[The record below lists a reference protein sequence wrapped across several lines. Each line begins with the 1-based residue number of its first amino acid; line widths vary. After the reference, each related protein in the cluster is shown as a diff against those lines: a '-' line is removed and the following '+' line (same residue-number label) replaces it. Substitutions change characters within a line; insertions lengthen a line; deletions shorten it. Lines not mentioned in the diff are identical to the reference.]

1 MLKNRLIASLVAIM
15 MAHGSIS
22 HAAVDISQ
30 HQVVTSKMLLQLR
43 PGMMKSQVQ
52 SILGTPLIHES
63 SQGNRWDYV
72 YQRREGSEIKEQRL
86 VILVFENEQLKSVRG
101 DIIPADSGL
110 PNTNAAESSTGPR
123 ILAPPQKADSKNLAG
138 KHKSPEKT
146 ATKLVAARQ
155 DSAIKHD
162 DRPADE
168 AGAVAEGGIVIDGE
182 KLELQLD
189 RKMSAIGNA
198 SIHQDKQDIFADSLE
213 YDVLNDELHAIGN
226 VRIEVDNAK
235 IVGPEL
241 RMQLSESIGEMRN
254 ASISMTN
261 PVTPVLQKRNTVSS
275 ETFARRLGDLQSQ
288 QIGSDDSYTSAT
300 GLPVSDYST
309 NTYNNPL
316 TLNTTARS
324 TKARGDAE
332 SILFEGEDKK
342 RLLNA
347 RYTTCEAGVDDWY
360 IKASEISLNDYT
372 DSGSA
377 KNARIEFKGV
387 PLLYTPWISFSFN
400 DQRKSGF
407 LSPTIG
413 STSRSGF
420 EALVPY
426 YWNIAPNMDATL
438 ATRALSKR
446 GVQLQ
451 GEFRYLEDNFFG
463 ISNLEYL
470 PTDSLSNETRYYANL
485 KHQHKFG
492 NGWSA
497 GYSLEKV
504 SDDQYFSEMSTRIV
518 TTSRVNLPQ
527 QFNLDYADET
537 WRFNAIAQK
546 FQTLQPDT
554 LKQNLYPYERLPQM
568 TLVGNKYYGDI
579 NANLYSQLA
588 VFDIN
593 KNAPLTAT
601 GDPRVTGTR
610 TTINPSISIPFT
622 RPYGYVTPKFG
633 IHHTNYSLSDDPN
646 KESSYQRTLPT
657 FSLDSGLYFD
667 RDFKIASRG
676 YSQTLE
682 PRLFYVY
689 IPNRD
694 QSNLPIFDTSLA
706 DLNFSSL
713 FSENQFVGN
722 DRINNAN
729 QVSFAL
735 TTRFI
740 ESSTGTQRLSASIG
754 QRYYFA
760 DQKVAINYKDPTSF
774 RKNNS
779 SDIVAGISGQLKNS
793 WIIDAFWQYNT
804 DDSNAVR
811 STISGRYNPEPGKV
825 LNLSYS
831 YRQDSI
837 DQSDLSAQWPL
848 GKGWYGI
855 GRANYSFRESRII
868 ETIGGLEYDAGCWQ
882 ARTVIQRVSTATAEA
897 NYALF
902 FQLELGGLASIGAN
916 PLKVIQRNIPGYVSA
931 GLIPDTYQQP
941 YYE

>member
-1 MLKNRLIASLVAIM
+1 MLKNRLIASLAAIM
-15 MAHGSIS
+15 MAHSSIS
-22 HAAVDISQ
+22 HAAVNEAQI
-30 HQVVTSKMLLQLR
+30 HVVTSKMLLQLR
-43 PGMMKSQVQ
+43 PDMTKSQVQ
-52 SILGTPLIHES
+52 AILGIPLIHENLN
-63 SQGNRWDYV
+63 GNRWDYV
-72 YQRREGSEIKEQRL
+72 YQRREGNEVKEQRL
-86 VILVFENEQLKSVRG
+86 VILVFEDEQLKSVRG
-101 DIIPADSGL
+101 TIIPIDS
-110 PNTNAAESSTGPR
+110 NTPTDSQSIAANTVEPSSTQR
-123 ILAPPQKADSKNLAG
+123 IVKPAQKEDSKALAN
-138 KHKSPEKT
+138 KQVPPEN
-146 ATKLVAARQ
+146 AGAALAAASQ
-155 DSAIKHD
+155 DNAMKGD
-162 DRPADE
+162 DKPADD
-168 AGAVAEGGIVIDGE
+168 ANTVADGSIVIDGE

-189 RKMSAIGNA
+189 RKMRALGNA
-198 SIHQDKQDIFADSLE
+198 SIHQNKQDIFADRLE
-213 YDVLNDELHAIGN
+213 YDMLNDELHAVGN
-226 VRIEVDNAK
+226 VRIQADTAK

-241 RMQLSESIGEMRN
+241 RMQLSENTGEMRN
-254 ASISMTN
+254 ASISMT
-261 PVTPVLQKRNTVSS
+261 PSAKPAAQKRNTVSS

-288 QIGSDDSYTSAT
+288 QIGSDDAYTSAT

-309 NTYNNPL
+309 NTYNNPIN
-316 TLNTTARS
+316 LNTTIRS
-324 TKARGDAE
+324 SKARGDAE
-332 SILFEGEDKK
+332 SILFEGENKK
-342 RLLNA
+342 RLLSA
-347 RYTTCEAGVDDWY
+347 RYTTCDAGVDDWY

-420 EALVPY
+420 EALLPY

-451 GEFRYLEDNFFG
+451 GEFRYMEDNYAG
-463 ISNLEYL
+463 TSNLEYL

-527 QFNLDYADET
+527 QFNVDYVDDT

-546 FQTLQPDT
+546 FQTL
-554 LKQNLYPYERLPQM
+554 KQDAYPYERLPQM
-568 TLVGNKYYGDI
+568 TLVGNKYYD
-579 NANLYSQLA
+579 NVNTNLYSQLS

-593 KNAPLTAT
+593 KNAPLNSIT
-601 GDPRVTGTR
+601 GQPRVTGVR
-610 TTINPSISIPFT
+610 STIYPSISIPMNRT
-622 RPYGYVTPKFG
+622 YGYVTPKLG
-633 IHHTNYSLSDDPN
+633 IHYTSYSLNDDPN
-646 KESSYQRTLPT
+646 NQSNYQRTLPI

-667 RDFKIASRG
+667 RDFKIANRG

-689 IPNRD
+689 IPERD
-694 QSNLPIFDTSLA
+694 QSNIPIFDSSLA

-760 DQKVAINYKDPTSF
+760 DQKVTLPGVEA

-779 SDIVAGISGQLKNS
+779 SDIIAGISGQLKTS

-804 DDSNAVR
+804 DNSNSVR

-837 DQSDLSAQWPL
+837 DQSDVSAQWPL

-882 ARTVIQRVSTATAEA
+882 ARSVIQRVSTATAQA

-916 PLKVIQRNIPGYVSA
+916 PLKVIQRNIPGYVST

>member
-1 MLKNRLIASLVAIM
+1 MLKSRVIASLAAIV

-22 HAAVDISQ
+22 YAALNLPQDHILN
-30 HQVVTSKMLLQLR
+30 SKMLLQLR
-43 PGMMKSQVQ
+43 PGMTKPQVQ
-52 SILGTPLIHES
+52 SVLGTPLIPDNAHDD
-63 SQGNRWDYV
+63 RWNYI
-72 YQRREGSEIKEQRL
+72 YQRRQGSEIKEQRL
-86 VILVFENEQLKSVRG
+86 VVLVFEDGLLKSVRG
-101 DIIPADSGL
+101 DIIPTSIDASKI
-110 PNTNAAESSTGPR
+110 NAAELATAPHVVTSSEKPESNS
-123 ILAPPQKADSKNLAG
+123 LSKP
-138 KHKSPEKT
+138 PEKT
-146 ATKLVAARQ
+146 GAELTAAHQ
-155 DSAIKHD
+155 DSNAKQSSK
-162 DRPADE
+162 PANEKD
-168 AGAVAEGGIVIDGE
+168 AVAEGGIVIDGE
-182 KLELQLD
+182 RLELQLD

-213 YDVLNDELHAIGN
+213 YDVLNDELHAAGN

-235 IVGPEL
+235 ITGPEL
-241 RMQLSESIGEMRN
+241 RMQLSESIGEMRD

-261 PVTPVLQKRNTVSS
+261 PMTSIMQKRRTDSS

-288 QIGSDDSYTSAT
+288 QIGSNDSYTSAD
-300 GLPVSDYST
+300 GLPVTDFSPSQS
-309 NTYNNPL
+309 NNPF
-316 TLNTTARS
+316 TLNTTARA
-324 TKARGDAE
+324 TKARADAKA
-332 SILFEGEDKK
+332 ILFEGEDKK
-342 RLLNA
+342 RLLDA
-347 RYTTCEAGVDDWY
+347 RYTTCEADVDDWY

-372 DSGSA
+372 DSGTA

-387 PLLYTPWISFSFN
+387 PILYTPWISFSFN

-407 LSPTIG
+407 LAPTVG

-438 ATRALSKR
+438 AARALSKR

-451 GEFRYLEDNFFG
+451 GEFRYLQDNFSG
-463 ISNLEYL
+463 TSNLEYL
-470 PTDSLSNETRYYANL
+470 PSDSLSNETRYYANL
-485 KHQHKFG
+485 KHQHRFG

-518 TTSRVNLPQ
+518 TTSRINLPQ
-527 QFNLDYADET
+527 QVNLDYADEN

-546 FQTLQPDT
+546 FQTLQPDS
-554 LKQNLYPYERLPQM
+554 LKQNAYPYERLPQM

-579 NANLYSQLA
+579 NASLYSQLS

-633 IHHTNYSLSDDPN
+633 IHHTNYSLNDDPF
-646 KESSYQRTLPT
+646 KESSYQRTLPI

-667 RDFKIASRG
+667 RDFKIAKRG

-694 QSNLPIFDTSLA
+694 QDNIPIFDTSLT

-722 DRINNAN
+722 DRVNNAN

-740 ESSTGTQRLSASIG
+740 ESSTGAQRLSASIG

-760 DQKVAINYKDPTSF
+760 DQKVRLSPDVEP

-779 SDIVAGISGQLKNS
+779 SDIIAGISAQLKNS
-793 WIIDAFWQYNT
+793 WIVMGSGNT
-804 DDSNAVR
+804 IPTTQTPFAPR
-811 STISGRYNPEPGKV
+811 F
-825 LNLSYS
+825 
-831 YRQDSI
+831 QDVI
-837 DQSDLSAQWPL
+837 IQ
-848 GKGWYGI
+848 
-855 GRANYSFRESRII
+855 NREK
-868 ETIGGLEYDAGCWQ
+868 Y
-882 ARTVIQRVSTATAEA
+882 
-897 NYALF
+897 
-902 FQLELGGLASIGAN
+902 
-916 PLKVIQRNIPGYVSA
+916 
-931 GLIPDTYQQP
+931 
-941 YYE
+941 

>member
-1 MLKNRLIASLVAIM
+1 MLKNRVIASLAAIL
-15 MAHGSIS
+15 MAHSSIS
-22 HAAVDISQ
+22 DAAVNLLQD
-30 HQVVTSKMLLQLR
+30 HVLNSKMLLQLR
-43 PGMMKSQVQ
+43 PGMTKPQVQ
-52 SILGTPLIHES
+52 SVLGAPLIPDNAHDD
-63 SQGNRWDYV
+63 RWNYI
-72 YQRREGSEIKEQRL
+72 YQRRQGSEIKEQRL
-86 VILVFENEQLKSVRG
+86 VVLVFEDGLLKSVRG
-101 DIIPADSGL
+101 DIIPTSSDASKI
-110 PNTNAAESSTGPR
+110 NAAELATGSHVVTSGEKPESNS
-123 ILAPPQKADSKNLAG
+123 LSKP
-138 KHKSPEKT
+138 PEKT
-146 ATKLVAARQ
+146 GVELTAARQ
-155 DSAIKHD
+155 DSNAKQSSK
-162 DRPADE
+162 PANE
-168 AGAVAEGGIVIDGE
+168 AEAAAEGGIVIDGE
-182 KLELQLD
+182 RLELQLD

-213 YDVLNDELHAIGN
+213 YDVLNDELHAAGN

-235 IVGPEL
+235 ITGPEL
-241 RMQLSESIGEMRN
+241 RMQLSESVGEMRD

-261 PVTPVLQKRNTVSS
+261 PMTSITQKRRTDSS

-288 QIGSDDSYTSAT
+288 QIGSNDSYTSVD
-300 GLPVSDYST
+300 GLPVTDFSASQS
-309 NTYNNPL
+309 NNPF
-316 TLNTTARS
+316 TLNTTARA
-324 TKARGDAE
+324 TKARADAKA
-332 SILFEGEDKK
+332 ILFEGEDKK
-342 RLLNA
+342 RLLDA
-347 RYTTCEAGVDDWY
+347 RYTTCEADVDDWY

-372 DSGSA
+372 DSGTA
-377 KNARIEFKGV
+377 KNARIEFKGI
-387 PLLYTPWISFSFN
+387 PILYTPWIGFSFN

-407 LSPTIG
+407 LAPTIG

-438 ATRALSKR
+438 AARALSKR

-451 GEFRYLEDNFFG
+451 GEFRYLQDNFSG
-463 ISNLEYL
+463 TSNLEYL
-470 PTDSLSNETRYYANL
+470 PSDSLSNETRYYANL
-485 KHQHKFG
+485 KHQHRFG

-518 TTSRVNLPQ
+518 TTSRINLPQ
-527 QFNLDYADET
+527 QFNLDYADEN

-546 FQTLQPDT
+546 FQTL
-554 LKQNLYPYERLPQM
+554 KQDSYPYERLPQM

-579 NANLYSQLA
+579 NASLYSQLS

-633 IHHTNYSLSDDPN
+633 IHHTNYSLNDDPN
-646 KESSYQRTLPT
+646 NQSSQQRTLPI

-667 RDFKIASRG
+667 RDFKIAKRG

-689 IPNRD
+689 IPERD
-694 QSNLPIFDTSLA
+694 QSNLPIFDTSLT

-722 DRINNAN
+722 DRVNNAN

-740 ESSTGTQRLSASIG
+740 ESSTGAQRLSASIG

-760 DQKVAINYKDPTSF
+760 DQKVTLPGVEP

-779 SDIVAGISGQLKNS
+779 SDIIAGISAQLKSS
-793 WIIDAFWQYNT
+793 WIVDAFWQYNT
-804 DDSNAVR
+804 DNSNSVR

-855 GRANYSFRESRII
+855 GRANYSFRENRII

-882 ARTVIQRVSTATAEA
+882 ARTVLQQKPTMRSSSSSSWAVWHQS
-897 NYALF
+897 ALIRSRLSSAIS
-902 FQLELGGLASIGAN
+902 QVMSA
-916 PLKVIQRNIPGYVSA
+916 PG
-931 GLIPDTYQQP
+931 
-941 YYE
+941 

>member
-1 MLKNRLIASLVAIM
+1 MLKNRLIVSLAAIM
-15 MAHGSIS
+15 MAHSSIS
-22 HAAVDISQ
+22 HAAENVTQ
-30 HQVVTSKMLLQLR
+30 NYVVTSKMLLQLR
-43 PGMMKSQVQ
+43 PDMTKSQVQ
-52 SILGTPLIHES
+52 AILGVPLIPDS
-63 SQGNRWDYV
+63 SNSNRWNYV

-86 VILVFENEQLKSVRG
+86 VILVFEDEQLKSVRG
-101 DIIPADSGL
+101 NIIPANSDT
-110 PNTNAAESSTGPR
+110 PNANTAEASTGSRTVTPAQKAESKDF
-123 ILAPPQKADSKNLAG
+123 AA
-138 KHKSPEKT
+138 KHQSPEKT
-146 ATKLVAARQ
+146 SAKLAAARQ
-155 DSAIKHD
+155 VSATKRND
-162 DRPADE
+162 TPADE
-168 AGAVAEGGIVIDGE
+168 ASMIAEGGIVIDGE

-189 RKMSAIGNA
+189 RSMRAIGNA
-198 SIHQDKQDIFADSLE
+198 SIHQDKQDIFADSLA
-213 YDVLNDELHAIGN
+213 YDILNDELHAVGN

-235 IVGPEL
+235 ITGPEL

-254 ASISMTN
+254 ASISMTP
-261 PVTPVLQKRNTVSS
+261 PVTSALQKRNTVSS

-309 NTYNNPL
+309 NAYNNPL
-316 TLNTTARS
+316 TLNTAARS

-342 RLLNA
+342 RLLKA

-451 GEFRYLEDNFFG
+451 GEFRYLEDNFSG

-470 PTDSLSNETRYYANL
+470 PTDSLSNETRYYANM

-518 TTSRVNLPQ
+518 TTSRINLPQ
-527 QFNLDYADET
+527 QFNLDYVDET

-546 FQTLQPDT
+546 FQTL
-554 LKQNLYPYERLPQM
+554 KQDAYPYERLPQM
-568 TLVGNKYYGDI
+568 TLIGNKYYDNV
-579 NANLYSQLA
+579 NANLYSQLS

-593 KNAPLTAT
+593 KNAPLNSIT
-601 GDPRVTGTR
+601 GQPRVTGVRSTLY
-610 TTINPSISIPFT
+610 PSISIPMNRT
-622 RPYGYVTPKFG
+622 YGYVTPKLG
-633 IHHTNYSLSDDPN
+633 IHHTSYSLNDDPN
-646 KESSYQRTLPT
+646 DQSSYQRTLPI

-689 IPNRD
+689 IPERD
-694 QSNLPIFDTSLA
+694 QSNIPVFDSSLA

-760 DQKVAINYKDPTSF
+760 DQKVTLPGVEA

-779 SDIVAGISGQLKNS
+779 SDIIAGISGQLKNS

-804 DDSNAVR
+804 DNSNSVR

-837 DQSDLSAQWPL
+837 DQSDISAQWPL

>member
-1 MLKNRLIASLVAIM
+1 MLKNRVIASLAAIL
-15 MAHGSIS
+15 MAHSSIS
-22 HAAVDISQ
+22 DAAQNLLQDHVLN
-30 HQVVTSKMLLQLR
+30 SKMLLQLR
-43 PGMMKSQVQ
+43 PGMTKPQVQ
-52 SILGTPLIHES
+52 SVLGAPLIPDNAHDD
-63 SQGNRWDYV
+63 RWNYI
-72 YQRREGSEIKEQRL
+72 YQRRQGSEIKEQRL
-86 VILVFENEQLKSVRG
+86 VILVFENGLLKSVRG
-101 DIIPADSGL
+101 DNIPTSSDASK
-110 PNTNAAESSTGPR
+110 TNAAELATSPSIVTSS
-123 ILAPPQKADSKNLAG
+123 QKTESKSLN
-138 KHKSPEKT
+138 KPPEKT
-146 ATKLVAARQ
+146 NTELTAARQ
-155 DSAIKHD
+155 DSSAKQSSK
-162 DRPADE
+162 PANETD
-168 AGAVAEGGIVIDGE
+168 AVAEGGIVIDGE
-182 KLELQLD
+182 KLELHLD
-189 RKMSAIGNA
+189 RKMRAIGNA
-198 SIHQDKQDIFADSLE
+198 SIHQDKQDVFADSLE
-213 YDVLNDELHAIGN
+213 YDVLNDELHAAGN

-235 IVGPEL
+235 ITGPEL
-241 RMQLSESIGEMRN
+241 RMQLSESVGEMRD

-261 PVTPVLQKRNTVSS
+261 PMTSIMQKRRTVSS

-288 QIGSDDSYTSAT
+288 QIGSDDSYTSAD
-300 GLPVSDYST
+300 GLPITDVSTSQS
-309 NTYNNPL
+309 NNPF
-316 TLNTTARS
+316 TLNTASRA
-324 TKARGDAE
+324 TKARGDAKA
-332 SILFEGEDKK
+332 ILFEGEDKK
-342 RLLNA
+342 RLLDA

-387 PLLYTPWISFSFN
+387 PILYTPWISFSFN

-407 LSPTIG
+407 LAPTVG

-438 ATRALSKR
+438 AARALSKR

-451 GEFRYLEDNFFG
+451 GEFRYLQDNFSG
-463 ISNLEYL
+463 TSNLEYL
-470 PTDSLSNETRYYANL
+470 PSDTLSNETRYYANL
-485 KHQHKFG
+485 KHQHRFG

-527 QFNLDYADET
+527 QFNLDYADEN

-633 IHHTNYSLSDDPN
+633 IHHTNYSLNDDPF
-646 KESSYQRTLPT
+646 KESSYQRTLPI

-667 RDFKIASRG
+667 RDFKIAKRG

-689 IPNRD
+689 IPERD
-694 QSNLPIFDTSLA
+694 QSNIPIFDTSLT

-760 DQKVAINYKDPTSF
+760 DQKVTLPGAAP

-779 SDIVAGISGQLKNS
+779 SDIIAGISGQLKNS

-804 DDSNAVR
+804 DDSNSVR

-855 GRANYSFRESRII
+855 GRANYSFRENRII

-882 ARTVIQRVSTATAEA
+882 ARSVIQRVSTATAEA

-916 PLKVIQRNIPGYVSA
+916 PLKIIQRNIPGYVST
-931 GLIPDTYQQP
+931 GLIPDTNQQP